1 MFQKRPKAI
10 FIQLTTAC
18 NAACINCPHPFTY
31 GKNGY
36 HTKGIMSENV
46 WSSLVE
52 QLKKAR
58 YRGQVGLYLH
68 SEPLLAKSLY
78 DRILDINMNTSAFV
92 VLSTNATLLNK
103 MNRNKLI
110 AAKPKK
116 IHININSADKQQ
128 YEKMTGLD
136 YDTTF
141 ENTTKFI
148 QEARSNISIEI
159 NCPVLPGVDTHKLVK
174 CFPRVRV
181 NTKFWATSRGGLVQG
196 VSAKGKRSRFLIRKY
211 CMQPSQNF
219 NVLWDGAVILCCADW
234 GQESKSDFPN
244 IRDVDLFETYS
255 GPLMTQ
261 IRKEFKQGN
270 YTRYKICSMCAD
282 EMDFCRRTE

>member
-1 MFQKRPKAI
+1 MFQKHPKAI

-36 HTKGIMSENV
+36 HKKGVMSENV

-52 QLKKAR
+52 QLKRAR

-68 SEPLLAKSLY
+68 SELLLAKDLY
-78 DRILDINMNTSAFV
+78 DRISDINMNTRAFV
-92 VLSTNATLLNK
+92 VLSTNAALLNET
-103 MNRNKLI
+103 NRNKLI

-116 IHININSADKQQ
+116 VHININSADKEQ
-128 YEKMTGLD
+128 YERMTGLD

-141 ENTTKFI
+141 ENTDKFI
-148 QEARSNISIEI
+148 QEARYSISIEV
-159 NCPVLPGVDTHKLVK
+159 NCPVLPGVDTYKLSKRFSLVH
-174 CFPRVRV
+174 V

-196 VSAKGKRSRFLIRKY
+196 VSAKGKRSRFSIRKY
-211 CMQPSQNF
+211 CMQPRQNL
-219 NVLWDGAVILCCADW
+219 NVLWDGGIILCCADW
-234 GQESKSDFPN
+234 AHESQSDFPN
-244 IRDVDLFETYS
+244 IRDTNLFETYK

-261 IRKEFKQGN
+261 LRKELKQGN
-270 YTRYKICSMCAD
+270 YSRYKMCHICAD
-282 EMDFCRRTE
+282 EMDFYRGTR